1 MKEESSDCSDAQETA
16 YVSETDLD
24 ITESE
29 TVPYTGSPQCQGP
42 EGQRSGPV
50 QDHGSL
56 RNVGLEAERKVEHSQ
71 VPADAGEE
79 DDALQLVREIF
90 FS

>member
-1 MKEESSDCSDAQETA
+1 MKEESSDCSDAQETV

-24 ITESE
+24 ITELE
-29 TVPYTGSPQCQGP
+29 TVQYTESAERQGP

-50 QDHGSL
+50 QDHSVL

-71 VPADAGEE
+71 VPADAGEK